1 MSLTV
6 GVVFADSMEY
16 SPFLDWVKTQ
26 NEYKEKMLFGNESV
40 ELTLSQG
47 ERKIKISGV

>member
-6 GVVFADSMEY
+6 GVIFADSMEY
-16 SPFLDWVKTQ
+16 APFLDWVKTQ
-26 NEYKEKMLFGNESV
+26 EEYNEKILFGNESV

-47 ERKIKISGV
+47 E